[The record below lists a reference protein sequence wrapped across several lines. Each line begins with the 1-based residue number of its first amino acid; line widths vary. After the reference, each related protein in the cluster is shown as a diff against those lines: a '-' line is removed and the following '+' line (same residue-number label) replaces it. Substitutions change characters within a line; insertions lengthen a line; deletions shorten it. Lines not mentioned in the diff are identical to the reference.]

1 MADLDG
7 PDPMYQQIAAILTAR
22 IADGTYPINSKI
34 PSQAEICEEF
44 EVARPTAIS
53 AVKVLTEQ
61 GLVRASVG
69 KGTYVIKLP
78 ETPGED

>member
-7 PDPMYQQIAAILTAR
+7 PDPMYQQIAAILRDR
-22 IADGTYPINSKI
+22 IADGTYALMSRI

-53 AVKVLTEQ
+53 AVKLLADE

-69 KGTYVIKLP
+69 KGTYVVKLP
-78 ETPGED
+78 D